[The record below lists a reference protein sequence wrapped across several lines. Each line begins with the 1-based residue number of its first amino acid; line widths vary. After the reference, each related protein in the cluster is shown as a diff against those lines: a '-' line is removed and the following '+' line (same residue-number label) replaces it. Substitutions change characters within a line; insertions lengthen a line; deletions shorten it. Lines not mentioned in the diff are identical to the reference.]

1 MFQALCPE
9 RGEHEKDEMRRLVNR
24 LPVTR
29 IKIFIAR
36 LLYRLVH
43 LVFRRDQHIIT
54 RKGITYEI
62 DLSEG
67 IDLSIFLFGKFQKH
81 VAGNK
86 RLSLRQDAVIFDV
99 GANFGVMTLQY
110 AKLAPLGKVYSF
122 EPTYYA
128 FSKLQ
133 RNLQLNPE
141 LAERIVAVQ
150 SFVSSRTSEEADIK
164 AYASWKV
171 GGVVQDVKHS
181 VHGGI
186 AKPAYGIGA
195 VSIDDFCE
203 KEGIKRLDFIKID
216 TDGHELEVLKGAEK
230 VIARF
235 RPAIIFEV
243 GLYVMEEKNVDFSD
257 YLKFLGSLGY
267 SLFNS
272 SNLRR
277 IDANNYCKYIPSK
290 GTIDILALFRPP
302 HEDN

>member
-1 MFQALCPE
+1 
-9 RGEHEKDEMRRLVNR
+9 MRRLFNR
-24 LPVTR
+24 LPITR
-29 IKIFIAR
+29 IKMVVAR
-36 LLYRLVH
+36 ILYRAVRLV
-43 LVFRRDQHIIT
+43 LRRDQRIIT
-54 RKGITYEI
+54 RKGIRYEI

-67 IDLSIFLFGKFQKH
+67 IDLSVFLFGNFQKH
-81 VAGNK
+81 VASNK
-86 RLSLRQDAVIFDV
+86 RLSLREDAVIFDV

-122 EPTYYA
+122 EPTHYA
-128 FSKLQ
+128 FSKLK

-141 LAERIVAVQ
+141 LGERIVAVQ
-150 SFVSSRTSEEADIK
+150 SFISSRTSANTDIK

-171 GGVVQDVKHS
+171 GGTVQDVKHG

-186 AKPAYGIGA
+186 AKPAQGIGA

-203 KEGIKRLDFIKID
+203 KEGIERVDFIKID

-235 RPAIIFEV
+235 RPTIIFEV
-243 GLYVMEEKNVDFSD
+243 GLYVMEEKNVDFSE
-257 YLKFLGSLGY
+257 YLNFFGFLDY

-272 SNLRR
+272 SNLRK
-277 IDANNYCKYIPSK
+277 IDANNYRKYIPSK

-302 HEDN
+302 YEDN

>member
-1 MFQALCPE
+1 MTGRMYHCFIY
-9 RGEHEKDEMRRLVNR
+9 R
-24 LPVTR
+24 LPITR
-29 IKIFIAR
+29 IKIFFGQV
-36 LLYRLVH
+36 LYRLVH
-43 LVFRRDQHIIT
+43 VVFRRDQRIIT

-67 IDLSIFLFGKFQKH
+67 IDLSVFLFGKFQKH

-86 RLSLRQDAVIFDV
+86 RLSLREDAVIFDV

-122 EPTYYA
+122 EPTHYA
-128 FSKLQ
+128 FSKLK
-133 RNLQLNPE
+133 RNVQLNPE
-141 LAERIVAVQ
+141 LGERIVAVQ
-150 SFVSSRTSEEADIK
+150 SFVSSRTSANTDIK

-171 GGVVQDVKHS
+171 GGAIKDVKHS

-186 AKPAYGIGA
+186 AKPAQDIGA

-216 TDGHELEVLKGAEK
+216 TDGHEFEVLKGAEK

-243 GLYVMEEKNVDFSD
+243 GLYAMEEKNVDFSD
-257 YLKFLGSLGY
+257 YLNFFGSLDY

-272 SNLRR
+272 SNLGK
-277 IDANNYCKYIPSK
+277 IDAHNYRKYIPSK
-290 GTIDILALFRPP
+290 GTIDILALFRP
-302 HEDN
+302 HYEDN